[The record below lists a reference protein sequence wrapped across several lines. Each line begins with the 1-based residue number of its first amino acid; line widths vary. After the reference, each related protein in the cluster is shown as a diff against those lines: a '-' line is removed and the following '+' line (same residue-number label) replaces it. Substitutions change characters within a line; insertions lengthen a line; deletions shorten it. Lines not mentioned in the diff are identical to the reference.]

1 MKRRILALFL
11 AALTLLTLTTAALA
25 AEEANGAYN
34 VQSKAGY
41 TLRVEN
47 VTEDGG
53 FYANADTFT
62 LTLNTAP
69 AGQTLVYL
77 VEGSGLPTEAN
88 LQYIDQSGTDAAF
101 TLKPK
106 TLEAGKTYRV
116 YVSTANKTPTEAASF
131 SYGAKPTY
139 TLGDVDNDGVFT
151 ATDALFTLRMAVG
164 IGTWTTEQQLAA
176 RVCKRAEVTATDALW
191 ILRRAVGLIGSF
203 DEVK

>member
-34 VQSKAGY
+34 VQSKTGY

-77 VEGSGLPTEAN
+77 VEGSGLPTEEN

-106 TLEAGKTYRV
+106 ELEAGKTYRV

-139 TLGDVDNDGVFT
+139 TLGDVNDDGT
-151 ATDALFTLRMAVG
+151 INIKDASALLNYIVG
-164 IGTWTTEQQLAA
+164 KRELTENNLLAA
-176 RVCKRAEVTATDALW
+176 DVAAPKGTVNVQDAAR
-191 ILRRAVGLIGSF
+191 ILNYIVGKGTF
-203 DEVK
+203 E

>member
-1 MKRRILALFL
+1 MKRRILVLFL

-34 VQSKAGY
+34 VQSKTGY
-41 TLRVEN
+41 TLRVDGAEN
-47 VTEDGG
+47 DGSG

-88 LQYIDQSGTDAAF
+88 LQYIDQSGTETAF

-106 TLEAGKTYRV
+106 KLEAGKTYRV
-116 YVSTANKTPTEAASF
+116 YVSTANKTPTEAGSF
-131 SYGAKPTY
+131 SYGEKPTY
-139 TLGDVDNDGVFT
+139 TLGDVDGSGIIDVS
-151 ATDALFTLRMAVG
+151 DALMALKASAEV
-164 IGTWTTEQQLAA
+164 IALNETESLAA
-176 RVCKRAEVTATDALW
+176 DVDKNGMVDVSDALMILKYSAEV
-191 ILRRAVGLIGSF
+191 IKSF
-203 DEVK
+203 D

>member
-62 LTLNTAP
+62 LTLKTEP
-69 AGQTLVYL
+69 AEQTLVYL
-77 VEGSGLPTEAN
+77 VEGSGLPTEEN

-116 YVSTANKTPTEAASF
+116 YVSTQSKAPTEAASF
-131 SYGAKPTY
+131 SYGAKPSY
-139 TLGDVDNDGVFT
+139 KLGDVNEDGYIDTV
-151 ATDALFTLRMAVG
+151 
-164 IGTWTTEQQLAA
+164 
-176 RVCKRAEVTATDALW
+176 DALW
-191 ILRRAVGLIGSF
+191 ILQCYVKKRELSLDCADVNRDGMIDTVDALKVLQFYVGKITSF
-203 DEVK
+203 E

>member
-62 LTLNTAP
+62 LTRNTAP
-69 AGQTLVYL
+69 AEQTLVYL
-77 VEGSGLPTEAN
+77 VEGSGLPTEEN
-88 LQYIDQSGTDAAF
+88 LQYIDQSGTNAAF

-106 TLEAGKTYRV
+106 KLEAGKTYRV
-116 YVSTANKTPTEAASF
+116 YVSTQSKAPVEAASF
-131 SYGAKPTY
+131 SYGAKPSY
-139 TLGDVDNDGVFT
+139 KLGDVNEDGYIDTV
-151 ATDALFTLRMAVG
+151 
-164 IGTWTTEQQLAA
+164 
-176 RVCKRAEVTATDALW
+176 DALW
-191 ILRRAVGLIGSF
+191 ILQCYVKKRELSLDCADVNRDGMIDTVDALKVLQFYVGKITSF
-203 DEVK
+203 E

>member
-62 LTLNTAP
+62 LTRNTAP
-69 AGQTLVYL
+69 AEQTLVYL
-77 VEGSGLPTEAN
+77 VEGSGLPTEEN
-88 LQYIDQSGTDAAF
+88 LQYIDQSGTNAAF

-106 TLEAGKTYRV
+106 KLEAGKTYRV
-116 YVSTANKTPTEAASF
+116 YVSTQSKAPTEAASF
-131 SYGAKPTY
+131 SYGAKPMY
-139 TLGDVDNDGVFT
+139 TLGDVDGSGIIDVS
-151 ATDALFTLRMAVG
+151 DALMALKASAEVITLDE
-164 IGTWTTEQQLAA
+164 TESLAA
-176 RVCKRAEVTATDALW
+176 DVDKNGMVDVSDALMILKYSAEV
-191 ILRRAVGLIGSF
+191 IKSF
-203 DEVK
+203 D

>member
-34 VQSKAGY
+34 VQSKTGY
-41 TLRVEN
+41 TLRVDGAEN
-47 VTEDGG
+47 DGSG
-53 FYANADTFT
+53 FYANADTFA

-69 AGQTLVYL
+69 AEQTLVYL
-77 VEGSGLPTEAN
+77 VEGSGLPTEEN

-116 YVSTANKTPTEAASF
+116 YVSTQSKAPTEAASF
-131 SYGAKPTY
+131 SYGAKPSY
-139 TLGDVDNDGVFT
+139 KLGDVNEDGYIDTV
-151 ATDALFTLRMAVG
+151 
-164 IGTWTTEQQLAA
+164 
-176 RVCKRAEVTATDALW
+176 DALW
-191 ILRRAVGLIGSF
+191 ILQCYVKKRELSLDCADVNRDGMIDTVDALKVLQFYVGKITSF
-203 DEVK
+203 E

>member
-34 VQSKAGY
+34 VQSKTVY
-41 TLRVEN
+41 TLRVDGVES
-47 VTEDGG
+47 DGG

-69 AGQTLVYL
+69 AEQTLVYL
-77 VEGSGLPTEAN
+77 VEGSGLPTEEN
-88 LQYIDQSGTDAAF
+88 LQYIDQSGTNAAF

-116 YVSTANKTPTEAASF
+116 YVSTQSKAPVEAGSF
-131 SYGAKPTY
+131 SYGAKPSY
-139 TLGDVDNDGVFT
+139 KLGDVNEDGKINSS
-151 ATDALFTLRMAVG
+151 DALLILQSAVG
-164 IGTWTTEQQLAA
+164 KITLSATQTLAA
-176 RVCKRAEVTATDALW
+176 DVNKDGKINSSDALKV
-191 ILRRAVGLIGSF
+191 LQYAVGKITSF
-203 DEVK
+203 D

>member
-34 VQSKAGY
+34 VQSKTGY
-41 TLRVEN
+41 TLRVDGAEN
-47 VTEDGG
+47 DGSG

-77 VEGSGLPTEAN
+77 VEGSGLPTEEN

-116 YVSTANKTPTEAASF
+116 YVSTQSKAPTEAASF

-139 TLGDVDNDGVFT
+139 TLGDVDGSGIIDVS
-151 ATDALFTLRMAVG
+151 DALMALKASAEVITLNE
-164 IGTWTTEQQLAA
+164 TESLAA
-176 RVCKRAEVTATDALW
+176 DVDRNGMVDVSDALMILKYSAEV
-191 ILRRAVGLIGSF
+191 IKSF
-203 DEVK
+203 D

>member
-11 AALTLLTLTTAALA
+11 AALTLLTLATAALA

-34 VQSKAGY
+34 VQSKTGY

-62 LTLNTAP
+62 LTLNTAL

-77 VEGSGLPTEAN
+77 VEGSGLPTEEN

-106 TLEAGKTYRV
+106 ELEAGKTYRV
-116 YVSTANKTPTEAASF
+116 YVSTANKTPIETASF
-131 SYGAKPTY
+131 SYGKKPVY
-139 TLGDVDNDGVFT
+139 KIGDVDDSGNVDIVDV
-151 ATDALFTLRMAVG
+151 AVLLNYLAKKQTL
-164 IGTWTTEQQLAA
+164 TEKNLLAA
-176 RVCKRAEVTATDALW
+176 DVAAPKGQVDIVDAAQILNYIVGKATL
-191 ILRRAVGLIGSF
+191 
-203 DEVK
+203 E

>member
-34 VQSKAGY
+34 VQSKTGY

-77 VEGSGLPTEAN
+77 VEGSGLPTEEN

-106 TLEAGKTYRV
+106 ELEAGKTYRV
-116 YVSTANKTPTEAASF
+116 YVSTQSKAPVEAGSF
-131 SYGAKPTY
+131 SYGTKPTY
-139 TLGDVDNDGVFT
+139 TLGDVNDDGT
-151 ATDALFTLRMAVG
+151 INIKDASALLNYIVG
-164 IGTWTTEQQLAA
+164 KRELTENNLLAA
-176 RVCKRAEVTATDALW
+176 DVAAPKGTVNVQDAAR
-191 ILRRAVGLIGSF
+191 ILNYIVGKGTF
-203 DEVK
+203 E

>member
-34 VQSKAGY
+34 VQSKTDY
-41 TLRVEN
+41 TLRVDGAEN
-47 VTEDGG
+47 DGSG

-62 LTLNTAP
+62 LTCT
-69 AGQTLVYL
+69 GTTGETLVYL
-77 VEGSGLPTEAN
+77 LEGTDKLPTEEN

-139 TLGDVDNDGVFT
+139 TLGDVNNDGKINSS
-151 ATDALFTLRMAVG
+151 DALLILQSAVG
-164 IGTWTTEQQLAA
+164 KITLSATQTLAA
-176 RVCKRAEVTATDALW
+176 DVNKDGKINSSDALKV
-191 ILRRAVGLIGSF
+191 LQYAVGKITSF
-203 DEVK
+203 D

>member
-1 MKRRILALFL
+1 MKRRILVLFL
-11 AALTLLTLTTAALA
+11 AALTLLTLTTTALA

-34 VQSKAGY
+34 VQSKTGY

-77 VEGSGLPTEAN
+77 VEGSGLPTEEN

-116 YVSTANKTPTEAASF
+116 YVSTQSKAPTETASF
-131 SYGAKPTY
+131 SYGAKPMY
-139 TLGDVDNDGVFT
+139 TLGDVDGSGIIDVS
-151 ATDALFTLRMAVG
+151 DALMALKASAEVITLDE
-164 IGTWTTEQQLAA
+164 TESLAA
-176 RVCKRAEVTATDALW
+176 DVDKNGMVDVSDALMILKYSAEV
-191 ILRRAVGLIGSF
+191 IKSF
-203 DEVK
+203 D

>member
-25 AEEANGAYN
+25 DDATYGAYN
-34 VQSKAGY
+34 VQSKTGY
-41 TLRVEN
+41 TLRVDGAEN
-47 VTEDGG
+47 DGSG

-69 AGQTLVYL
+69 AEQTLVYL

-116 YVSTANKTPTEAASF
+116 YVSTKSTAPTEAGSF

-139 TLGDVDNDGVFT
+139 TLGDVDGSGIIDVS
-151 ATDALFTLRMAVG
+151 DALMALKASAEV
-164 IGTWTTEQQLAA
+164 IALNETESLAA
-176 RVCKRAEVTATDALW
+176 DVDKNGMVDVSDALMILKYSAEV
-191 ILRRAVGLIGSF
+191 IKSF
-203 DEVK
+203 D

>member
-34 VQSKAGY
+34 VQSKTGY
-41 TLRVEN
+41 TLRVDGAEN
-47 VTEDGG
+47 DGSG
-53 FYANADTFT
+53 FYANADMFT
-62 LTLNTAP
+62 LTLKTEP

-77 VEGSGLPTEAN
+77 VEGSGLPTEEN

-131 SYGAKPTY
+131 SYGAKPSY
-139 TLGDVDNDGVFT
+139 KLGDVNEDGYIDTV
-151 ATDALFTLRMAVG
+151 
-164 IGTWTTEQQLAA
+164 
-176 RVCKRAEVTATDALW
+176 DALW
-191 ILRRAVGLIGSF
+191 ILQCYVKKRELSLDCADVNRDGMIDTVDALKALQFYVGKITSF
-203 DEVK
+203 E

>member
-34 VQSKAGY
+34 VQSKTGY
-41 TLRVEN
+41 TLRVDGAEN
-47 VTEDGG
+47 DGSG

-69 AGQTLVYL
+69 AEQTLVYL
-77 VEGSGLPTEAN
+77 VEGSGLPTEEN

-139 TLGDVDNDGVFT
+139 TLGDVNNDGKINSS
-151 ATDALFTLRMAVG
+151 DALLILQSAVG
-164 IGTWTTEQQLAA
+164 KITLSATQTLAA
-176 RVCKRAEVTATDALW
+176 DVNKDGKINSSDALKV
-191 ILRRAVGLIGSF
+191 LQYAVGKITSF
-203 DEVK
+203 D

>member
-25 AEEANGAYN
+25 DDTTYGAYN

-62 LTLNTAP
+62 LTLKTEP
-69 AGQTLVYL
+69 AEQTLVYL
-77 VEGSGLPTEAN
+77 VEGSGLPTEEN

-116 YVSTANKTPTEAASF
+116 YVSTQSKAPVEAASF

-139 TLGDVDNDGVFT
+139 TLGDVDGSGIIDVS
-151 ATDALFTLRMAVG
+151 DALMALKASAEVITLNE
-164 IGTWTTEQQLAA
+164 TESLAA
-176 RVCKRAEVTATDALW
+176 DVDKNGMVDVSDALMILKYSAEV
-191 ILRRAVGLIGSF
+191 IKSF
-203 DEVK
+203 D

>member
-11 AALTLLTLTTAALA
+11 AALTLLMLATAALA

-41 TLRVEN
+41 TLRVDGAEN
-47 VTEDGG
+47 DGSG

-69 AGQTLVYL
+69 AEQTLVYL
-77 VEGSGLPTEAN
+77 VEGSGLPTEEN

-116 YVSTANKTPTEAASF
+116 YVSTPTAAPKEAGSF

-139 TLGDVDNDGVFT
+139 TLGDVDGSGIIDVS
-151 ATDALFTLRMAVG
+151 DALMALKASAEVITLNE
-164 IGTWTTEQQLAA
+164 TESLAA
-176 RVCKRAEVTATDALW
+176 DVDRNGMVDVSDALMILKYSAEV
-191 ILRRAVGLIGSF
+191 IKSF
-203 DEVK
+203 D

>member
-34 VQSKAGY
+34 VQSKTGY
-41 TLRVEN
+41 TLRVDGAEN
-47 VTEDGG
+47 DGSG

-69 AGQTLVYL
+69 AEQTLVYL
-77 VEGSGLPTEAN
+77 VEGSGLPTEEN

-106 TLEAGKTYRV
+106 KLEAGKNYRV
-116 YVSTANKTPTEAASF
+116 YVSTQNKAPTEAASF
-131 SYGAKPTY
+131 SYGAKPSY
-139 TLGDVDNDGVFT
+139 KLGDVNDDGTINVLDASALLNYLVDKRTFT
-151 ATDALFTLRMAVG
+151 ENNR
-164 IGTWTTEQQLAA
+164 LAA
-176 RVCKRAEVTATDALW
+176 DVANPKGTLNVLDASRL
-191 ILRRAVGLIGSF
+191 LNYLVDKGTF
-203 DEVK
+203 D

>member
-11 AALTLLTLTTAALA
+11 AALTLLTLATAALA

-34 VQSKAGY
+34 VQSKTGY

-77 VEGSGLPTEAN
+77 VEGSGLPTEEN

-139 TLGDVDNDGVFT
+139 TLGDVNNDGKINSS
-151 ATDALFTLRMAVG
+151 DALLILQSAVG
-164 IGTWTTEQQLAA
+164 KITLSATQTLAA
-176 RVCKRAEVTATDALW
+176 DVNKDGKINSSDALKV
-191 ILRRAVGLIGSF
+191 LQYAVGKITSF
-203 DEVK
+203 D

>member
-34 VQSKAGY
+34 VQSKTGY
-41 TLRVEN
+41 TLRVDGAEN
-47 VTEDGG
+47 DGSG

-77 VEGSGLPTEAN
+77 VEGSGLPTEEN

-116 YVSTANKTPTEAASF
+116 YVSTPTAAPKEAGSF

-139 TLGDVDNDGVFT
+139 TLGDVNDDGT
-151 ATDALFTLRMAVG
+151 INIKDASALLNYIVG
-164 IGTWTTEQQLAA
+164 KRELTENNLLAA
-176 RVCKRAEVTATDALW
+176 DVAAPKGTVNVQDAAR
-191 ILRRAVGLIGSF
+191 ILNYIVGKGTF
-203 DEVK
+203 E

>member
-1 MKRRILALFL
+1 MKRRIMALFL

-41 TLRVEN
+41 TLRVDGAEN
-47 VTEDGG
+47 DGSG

-69 AGQTLVYL
+69 AEQTFVYL
-77 VEGSGLPTEAN
+77 VEGSGLPTEEN

-106 TLEAGKTYRV
+106 ELEAGKTYRV

-139 TLGDVDNDGVFT
+139 TLGDVDGSGIIDVS
-151 ATDALFTLRMAVG
+151 DALMALKASAEVITLNE
-164 IGTWTTEQQLAA
+164 TESLAA
-176 RVCKRAEVTATDALW
+176 DVDNNEMVDVSDALMILKYSAEV
-191 ILRRAVGLIGSF
+191 IKSF
-203 DEVK
+203 D

>member
-34 VQSKAGY
+34 VQSKTGY

-106 TLEAGKTYRV
+106 ELEAGKTYRV
-116 YVSTANKTPTEAASF
+116 YVSTPTAAPKEAGSF

-139 TLGDVDNDGVFT
+139 TLGDVNNDGKINSS
-151 ATDALFTLRMAVG
+151 DALLILQSAVG
-164 IGTWTTEQQLAA
+164 KITLSATQTLAA
-176 RVCKRAEVTATDALW
+176 DVNKDGKINSSDALKV
-191 ILRRAVGLIGSF
+191 LQYAVGKITSF
-203 DEVK
+203 D

>member
-34 VQSKAGY
+34 VQSKTGY

-88 LQYIDQSGTDAAF
+88 LQYIDQSGTNAAF

-139 TLGDVDNDGVFT
+139 TLGDVDGSGIIDVS
-151 ATDALFTLRMAVG
+151 DALMALKASAEVITLNE
-164 IGTWTTEQQLAA
+164 TESLAA
-176 RVCKRAEVTATDALW
+176 DVDKNEMVDVSDALMILKYSAEV
-191 ILRRAVGLIGSF
+191 IKSF
-203 DEVK
+203 D

>member
-1 MKRRILALFL
+1 MKRRILVLFL

-34 VQSKAGY
+34 VQSKTGY
-41 TLRVEN
+41 TLRVDGAEN
-47 VTEDGG
+47 DGSG

-88 LQYIDQSGTDAAF
+88 LQYIDQSGTETAF

-106 TLEAGKTYRV
+106 KLEAGKTYRV
-116 YVSTANKTPTEAASF
+116 YVSTQSKAPTEAASF
-131 SYGAKPTY
+131 SYGAKPMY
-139 TLGDVDNDGVFT
+139 TLGDVNEDGYIDTV
-151 ATDALFTLRMAVG
+151 
-164 IGTWTTEQQLAA
+164 
-176 RVCKRAEVTATDALW
+176 DALW
-191 ILRRAVGLIGSF
+191 ILQCYVKKRELSLDCADVNRDGMIDTVDALKVLQFYVGKITSF
-203 DEVK
+203 E

>member
-34 VQSKAGY
+34 VQSKTGY

-62 LTLNTAP
+62 LTLKTEP
-69 AGQTLVYL
+69 AEQTLVYL

-116 YVSTANKTPTEAASF
+116 YVSTQSKAPTEAASF

-139 TLGDVDNDGVFT
+139 TLGDVNDDGT
-151 ATDALFTLRMAVG
+151 INIKDASALLNYIVG
-164 IGTWTTEQQLAA
+164 KRELTENNLLAA
-176 RVCKRAEVTATDALW
+176 DVAAPKGTVNVQDAAR
-191 ILRRAVGLIGSF
+191 ILNYIVGKGTF
-203 DEVK
+203 E

>member
-41 TLRVEN
+41 TLRVDGAEN
-47 VTEDGG
+47 DGSG

-69 AGQTLVYL
+69 AEQTLVYL
-77 VEGSGLPTEAN
+77 VEGSGLPTEEN

-116 YVSTANKTPTEAASF
+116 YVSTANKTPIETASF
-131 SYGAKPTY
+131 SYGKKPVY
-139 TLGDVDNDGVFT
+139 KIGDVDDSGNVDIVDV
-151 ATDALFTLRMAVG
+151 AVLLNYLAKKQTL
-164 IGTWTTEQQLAA
+164 TEKNLLAA
-176 RVCKRAEVTATDALW
+176 DVAAPKGQVDIVDAAQILNYIVGKATL
-191 ILRRAVGLIGSF
+191 
-203 DEVK
+203 E